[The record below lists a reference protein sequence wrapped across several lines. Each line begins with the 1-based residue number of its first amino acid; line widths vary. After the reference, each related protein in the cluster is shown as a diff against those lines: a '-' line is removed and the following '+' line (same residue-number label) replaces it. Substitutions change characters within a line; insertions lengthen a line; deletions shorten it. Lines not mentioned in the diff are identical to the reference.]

1 MYVVALVLLLLAA
14 AVFLLFAMM
23 GELSSRLP
31 GPEGGSTGRLAPVAG
46 YREDATS
53 GDWPEELA
61 PLSHEPATALLV
73 LSPICTTC
81 GKVAAS
87 LTSRALDAPVG
98 LVISSHGRSSGEE
111 FIARHT
117 LQAFPYFIDDGGV
130 WTSSKIGINQ
140 SPTAL
145 LFNEGRITAA
155 YSFSD
160 VTAVMQMLGHKVTE
174 DAT

>member
-14 AVFLLFAMM
+14 AVVLLFAMM

-31 GPEGGSTGRLAPVAG
+31 GPEGAATGRLAPVTG
-46 YREDATS
+46 YRDDVTT
-53 GDWPEELA
+53 GDWPAELA
-61 PLSHEPATALLV
+61 PLSHEPSTALLV

-87 LTSRALDAPVG
+87 LTSQILDPPVG
-98 LVISSHGRSSGEE
+98 LVISSHGRASGEE

-117 LQAFPYFIDDGGV
+117 LQAIPHFIDDGGA
-130 WTSSKIGINQ
+130 WASSTVGVNQ

-145 LFNEGRITAA
+145 LFSDGKITGA

-160 VTAVMQMLGHKVTE
+160 VTAVMQMLDHKVTE

>member
-1 MYVVALVLLLLAA
+1 MYVAALALLLLAA
-14 AVFLLFAMM
+14 AVVLLFAMM
-23 GELSSRLP
+23 GELASRLP
-31 GPEGGSTGRLAPVAG
+31 GQEGEVAGRLAPIAG
-46 YREDATS
+46 YREDVTA
-53 GDWPEELA
+53 GDWPAELA

-87 LTSRALDAPVG
+87 LTSRTLDPPVG
-98 LVISSHGRSSGEE
+98 LVISAHDRSSGEE
-111 FIARHT
+111 FIATHT
-117 LQAFPYFIDDGGV
+117 LETFPYFIDDGGV
-130 WTSSKIGINQ
+130 WTSSKVGINQ

-145 LFNEGRITAA
+145 LFNDGKITGV

-160 VTAVMQMLGHKVTE
+160 VTSVMQMLDHKVTE

>member
-14 AVFLLFAMM
+14 AVVLLFAMM
-23 GELSSRLP
+23 GELSARLP
-31 GPEGGSTGRLAPVAG
+31 EQEGGVAGRLAPVAG
-46 YREDATS
+46 YREDVTTH
-53 GDWPEELA
+53 DWPAELA

-81 GKVAAS
+81 DKVAAS
-87 LTSRALDAPVG
+87 LASRTLDPPVG
-98 LVISSHGRSSGEE
+98 LVISSHDRSSGEE

-117 LQAFPYFIDDGGV
+117 LQAFPRFIDDGGV
-130 WTSSKIGINQ
+130 WTSSKVGINQ

-145 LFNEGRITAA
+145 LFNDGKITGV
-155 YSFSD
+155 YSFSN
-160 VTAVMQMLGHKVTE
+160 VTAVMQMLDHKVTE

>member
-14 AVFLLFAMM
+14 AIVLLFAMM

-31 GPEGGSTGRLAPVAG
+31 GQEGGEPGLLAPVAG
-46 YREDATS
+46 YREDVTTH
-53 GDWPEELA
+53 DWPAELA

-87 LTSRALDAPVG
+87 LASRTLDPPVG
-98 LVISSHGRSSGEE
+98 LVISSHERSSGEE
-111 FIARHT
+111 FIARHA
-117 LQAFPYFIDDGGV
+117 LQTFPHFIDDGGV
-130 WTSSKIGINQ
+130 WTSSKVGINQ

-145 LFNEGRITAA
+145 LFSNGKITGA

-160 VTAVMQMLGHKVTE
+160 VTTVMQMLDHKVTE
-174 DAT
+174 DAI